1 MTSFYFYF
9 AGQNGDLRS
18 PKRPCTEYRG
28 VLLERNSF
36 TSPVKDRLLALSNLK
51 SKLPPPPLQSAFA
64 RYQSFLPGSYVVPGI
79 LYLKFIFA
87 VQHDQI
93 QEVEGKHVQKL
104 ELVFSLA
111 RYETVIQITSL
122 RFLFWFLVLFFGVMN
137 LRESAWL
144 TYRVSLKVLSL
155 LHDCLTEEVVC

>member
-1 MTSFYFYF
+1 MVTSFYFYF

-64 RYQSFLPGSYVVPGI
+64 RYQSFLPGSCKCSPRNSISEIHFCSPTRPNPGGGGETCAETGVS
-79 LYLKFIFA
+79 IF
-87 VQHDQI
+87 
-93 QEVEGKHVQKL
+93 
-104 ELVFSLA
+104 FS
-111 RYETVIQITSL
+111 
-122 RFLFWFLVLFFGVMN
+122 
-137 LRESAWL
+137 
-144 TYRVSLKVLSL
+144 KV
-155 LHDCLTEEVVC
+155 